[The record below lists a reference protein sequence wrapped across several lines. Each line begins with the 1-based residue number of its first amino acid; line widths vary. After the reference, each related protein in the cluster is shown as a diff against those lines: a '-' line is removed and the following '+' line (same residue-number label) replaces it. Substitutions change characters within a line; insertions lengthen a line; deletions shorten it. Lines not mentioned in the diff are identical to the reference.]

1 MKATT
6 LGPGLGGKSLFVNAK
21 GMQNAYAELRPAGEK
36 GSRNP
41 YYVAYR
47 SPALATFADAGTVN
61 PPRGI
66 RTIERLSQCYAVIS
80 NTFYQVSA
88 SGTLTNKATLMTSL
102 GRVSMSD
109 DGTQVM
115 VVDGTYG
122 YIYSTVAINGT
133 PQTISSITRSG
144 TTGTLTTSA
153 PHLLTT
159 GNLVTLAGVTPSGYN
174 GTYTITVTS
183 PTTFTFVMKA
193 DPGGVATVVG
203 TYTIPT
209 FAQIT
214 DTDFPPNP
222 QTVTFLGGMFIVNF
236 NQSGRFYVNKN
247 RGDGLL
253 WDALNFANAETNPD
267 PIVSVWSSNGQLDLL
282 GSASMEFWGN
292 SGTLD
297 FPFTQILGSATEW
310 GLAATWSVAKFDNSF
325 ACLVKN
331 RMGQVMVAHIAG
343 YLPKKISTPDLDF
356 QINSYSRVDDAT
368 AYSYMIG
375 GHAMYVISFPT
386 AGKTWLYDSST
397 GFWSSLK
404 SYGLTRH
411 RGEFGTTFAGKT
423 LVCDYQTGIIWQLS
437 TTAMSDATGA
447 IESQIVM
454 ETIQTGDLDR
464 ITVSKLRLDME
475 VGDGTTSIP
484 SPQISLQVS
493 RDNGNTYG
501 AEMFTSAGSV
511 GNYNEMVEWNRL
523 GTARNFV
530 FKVRMVDAVPFVLV
544 GASINPKD

>member
-36 GSRNP
+36 GSKNP

-47 SPALATFADAGTVN
+47 SPALTTFADAGTLS

-66 RTIERLSQCYAVIS
+66 RTVERNDSCFTVIG
-80 NTFYQVSA
+80 NTFFQLSSA
-88 SGTLTNKATLMTSL
+88 GTLTNKGTLNTAA

-109 DGTQVM
+109 NGTQVM
-115 VVDGTYG
+115 MVDGTYG
-122 YIYSTVAINGT
+122 YIYSTVAVNGT
-133 PQTISSITRSG
+133 PQTISTITRSG
-144 TTGTLTTSA
+144 TTGTLTTAA
-153 PHLLTT
+153 PHLLTS
-159 GNLVTLAGVTPSGYN
+159 GNLVTLAGVTPSGFN
-174 GTYTITVTS
+174 GTYTVTVTGAS
-183 PTTFTFVMKA
+183 TFTFTMQA
-193 DPGGVATVVG
+193 DPGGNASVVG
-203 TYTIPT
+203 TYTIPS

-214 DTDFPPNP
+214 DPDFPANP
-222 QTVTFLGGMFIVNF
+222 QTVAFLGGVFIVNF
-236 NQSGRFYVNKN
+236 NQSGRFCTSN
-247 RGDGLL
+247 RDDGLL

-267 PIVSVWSSNGQLDLL
+267 SLVAVWSSNGQLDLL
-282 GSASMEFWGN
+282 GTVSMEFWGN
-292 SGTLD
+292 SGALD
-297 FPFTQILGSATEW
+297 FPFAQIQGSATEW
-310 GLAATWSVAKFDNSF
+310 GLAARWSVAKFDNSF

-343 YLPKKISTPDLDF
+343 YLPKKISTPDLDTI
-356 QINSYSRVDDAT
+356 INSYSRVDDAS

-397 GFWSSLK
+397 GFWSVLK

-411 RGEFGTTFAGKT
+411 RGEFGTSFAGNS
-423 LVCDYQTGIIWQLS
+423 LVCDYSNGIIYKID
-437 TTAMSDATGA
+437 TTALSDNGQP

-464 ITVSKLRLDME
+464 LTVSKLRLDME
-475 VGDGTTSIP
+475 VGDGTTAIP
-484 SPQISLQVS
+484 NPEVSLQVS

-501 AEMFTSAGSV
+501 AEMFRSAGAV
-511 GNYNEMVEWNRL
+511 GEYNNVVQWTRL

-530 FKVRMVDAVPFVLV
+530 FKVRLVDAVPFVLV
-544 GASINPKD
+544 GAAVNPKD